1 MDCLTEDIY
10 GNKIM
15 RSMDKVKEEACTHGR
30 TENKH
35 RSFLTSLQ
43 LEYLTHKLRS
53 VIYQNQT
60 YASVA
65 ADIAA
70 KKRAKIEELSAK
82 FHVDTIFTPGYNV
95 SEFIERNFWQPYGLP
110 LFQYKDDEQRRV
122 QGNYDKWYILSSFF
136 LFCPATFLYDMDFF
150 GEIRNMSIFGTKY
163 RFKWQAIAFQLDID
177 ITFAECL
184 KTEIW

>member
-1 MDCLTEDIY
+1 MGNLIEDIY

-15 RSMDKVKEEACTHGR
+15 RSMDKVKEEACAHGR
-30 TENKH
+30 TEGKH

-82 FHVDTIFTPGYNV
+82 FHVDTIFTPGYDV
-95 SEFIERNFWQPYGLP
+95 SEFIEKNFWQPYGLP

-122 QGNYDKWYILSSFF
+122 QGNYDNWYFF
-136 LFCPATFLYDMDFF
+136 F
-150 GEIRNMSIFGTKY
+150 RGTKVVY
-163 RFKWQAIAFQLDID
+163 KGKLGIV
-177 ITFAECL
+177 L
-184 KTEIW
+184 KNDPPQKTLVILVGKNKFNVSYFEVSVEMNLKLWL

>member
-1 MDCLTEDIY
+1 
-10 GNKIM
+10 M

-110 LFQYKDDEQRRV
+110 LFQYKDDKQRRV
-122 QGNYDKWYILSSFF
+122 QGNYDKWYILYRGTQVMYKDEVMEVVCNNPSTETLKLRGSK
-136 LFCPATFLYDMDFF
+136 
-150 GEIRNMSIFGTKY
+150 GEYSVKY
-163 RFKWQAIAFQLDID
+163 IQISLINNFKFI
-177 ITFAECL
+177 
-184 KTEIW
+184 